1 MLAAAKPKILLVD
14 DDRASLAWLRDGLA
28 SGNFEYFEAY
38 DGAGALA
45 QVRDQKPDL
54 VLMDVE
60 MPGMGGVEAC
70 RIIKANA
77 GAGGFGF
84 LPVILMTARRGDG
97 KVEGL
102 ELGADDYLVKP
113 IDLLELGARVR
124 SMLRLK
130 GLQDTLVAKV
140 AELEQAQ
147 RELEEKR
154 RDLLTLSRTDSL
166 TGLFNRGY
174 FEERFAFEF
183 SRGIRYASPL
193 VLLMSDLDHF
203 KRINDTQGHPAG
215 DAILRELGRVMRAT
229 LRDVDLVARYG
240 GEEFVALLPQTRPD
254 EGKLA
259 AERLRQ
265 AVEKTRVEHS
275 GATLMITLSVGVAW
289 YPSRGVED
297 METLMR
303 TADDALYRAK
313 KLGRNQVCCQED

>member
-1 MLAAAKPKILLVD
+1 MD

-154 RDLLTLSRTDSL
+154 RELLTLSRTDSL

-183 SRGIRYASPL
+183 SRGIALR
-193 VLLMSDLDHF
+193 
-203 KRINDTQGHPAG
+203 QPAG
-215 DAILRELGRVMRAT
+215 PGLCPTSITSSASTHPGPPRGRRHPPGAGPGDA
-229 LRDVDLVARYG
+229 RDAARRG
-240 GEEFVALLPQTRPD
+240 SRGPLWRRGVRGPAPADPSRQ
-254 EGKLA
+254 GKLA

-275 GATLMITLSVGVAW
+275 GATLTSPCRWGWPGTLRAG
-289 YPSRGVED
+289 SR
-297 METLMR
+297 TWR
-303 TADDALYRAK
+303 P
-313 KLGRNQVCCQED
+313 